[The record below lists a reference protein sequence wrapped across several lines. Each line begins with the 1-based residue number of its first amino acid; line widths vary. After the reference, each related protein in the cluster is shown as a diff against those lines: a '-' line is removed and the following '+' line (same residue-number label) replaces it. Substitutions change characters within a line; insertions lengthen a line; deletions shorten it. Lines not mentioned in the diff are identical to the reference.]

1 MQIHTEKYCELC
13 GNCLLVHVPRE
24 LDHHEA
30 GQLRQEVDGMIN
42 AGHVRQ
48 LVFDFSRT
56 EFMDSSGIG
65 VMIGRCR
72 AMGYHGGEVI
82 ARNLS
87 SRLEKIFLASGLHK
101 LIQTEQPGQN
111 HTQKGNGEK

>member
-65 VMIGRCR
+65 LVMGRYKAIKLC
-72 AMGYHGGEVI
+72 GGCIIIENTGSQIKKVM
-82 ARNLS
+82 
-87 SRLEKIFLASGLHK
+87 RLAGLDRLAIIK
-101 LIQTEQPGQN
+101 
-111 HTQKGNGEK
+111 